1 MCILVVKFFWLVVVI
16 LFIIGILSLF
26 SLWLML
32 FNFVILFSLLY
43 LIIIGFI
50 VSWLIGIVIGVCW
63 DWIEVKVGVV
73 FWVDEFGLRVR
84 VLCNFML

>member
-16 LFIIGILSLF
+16 LFIIGILSSF